1 MRRWIANR
9 QAITNGL
16 VKKWDFVGG
25 SPAMKDFEFIPKDGT
40 IFRSAS
46 RIPSPEPMLRKGCS
60 RSFCRR
66 GEIKG
71 TSYGGSKSTDVLK
84 VTKAKS
90 GYAIGAIYVRANP
103 QSRLLAFKPIYMKI
117 VDKGLDPNK
126 RYIGPQIGA
135 EACDAQLLGGD
146 GNFIIGIRGK
156 ITIDNK
162 VGTLSI
168 MTLMTQEGTGEKLDP
183 KEKKLK

>member
-25 SPAMKDFEFIPKDGT
+25 SPAMKDFEFIPKDGAILIGFSYSIT
-40 IFRSAS
+40 GTDAPEGLQPIFL
-46 RIPSPEPMLRKGCS
+46 SP
-60 RSFCRR
+60 R

-135 EACDAQLLGGD
+135 EGADAQLLGGD